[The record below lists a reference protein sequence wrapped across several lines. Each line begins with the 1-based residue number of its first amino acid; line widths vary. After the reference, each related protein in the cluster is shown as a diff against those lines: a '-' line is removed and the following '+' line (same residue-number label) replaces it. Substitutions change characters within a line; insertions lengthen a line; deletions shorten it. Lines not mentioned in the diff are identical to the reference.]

1 MPGSLTPT
9 PVLGLNQYQ
18 GTDDWDYTDVNAD
31 NQKID
36 LLPPTVCTSTTRP
49 VTNLF
54 TGRLIWETDTQ
65 RLVEYVGG
73 QWVPQTDA
81 GPWID
86 FSSTIVAY
94 STMGTTPT
102 PVAKSN
108 ITAIYKVIGKTCF
121 AQASATFTAATASGG
136 GLSLPLTA
144 KARSLNCGTLIV
156 TGASAA
162 TNQAGVAFMLDTS
175 KVNGITVTTAFIDV
189 PAGHNLRYNVMY
201 ELP

>member
-1 MPGSLTPT
+1 MATPI
-9 PVLGLNQYQ
+9 LGLNQYSA
-18 GTDDWDYTDVNAD
+18 GVDFDFNDVNAD
-31 NQKID
+31 YTQID
-36 LLPPTVCTSTTRP
+36 TLPPTVCTSTTRP
-49 VTNLF
+49 ASNLYQN
-54 TGRLIWETDTQ
+54 RMIWETDTS
-65 RLVEYVGG
+65 RLVMWNGTA
-73 QWVPQTDA
+73 WVPLSDA

-86 FSSTIVAY
+86 FSASLTAY
-94 STMGTTPT
+94 TTMGTTPT
-102 PVAKSN
+102 SVAKSN

-156 TGASAA
+156 TGASAS
-162 TNQAGVAFMLDTS
+162 TSQTGIAFMLDTS

-189 PAGHNLRYNVMY
+189 PAGHNLRYNVTY